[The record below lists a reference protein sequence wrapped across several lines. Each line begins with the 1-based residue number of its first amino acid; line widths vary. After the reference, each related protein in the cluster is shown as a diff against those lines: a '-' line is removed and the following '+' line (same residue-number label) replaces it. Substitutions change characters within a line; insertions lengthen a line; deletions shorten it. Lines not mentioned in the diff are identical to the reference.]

1 MALYK
6 DAANVTTSSS
16 DEFDKVYNIGVAAP
30 HAGIYRCIRCG
41 HEIGIA
47 RGHNLPNSGSSP
59 ASRQPW
65 RYSVE
70 TAGLCGSQGGL
81 DNSARH

>member
-47 RGHNLPNSGSSP
+47 RGHNLPTQGHPQHP
-59 ASRQPW
+59 ANLGAIQW
-65 RYSVE
+65 KLLVYAVHK
-70 TAGLCGSQGGL
+70 G
-81 DNSARH
+81 D